1 MLATY
6 KATLHGNSIRWT
18 DERSLPIASDQDV
31 EVLITVLS
39 NIETVSSL
47 PKTRGERM
55 ARCLEKIAKTGGISG
70 IADPVLWQRELRQD
84 RQLIRDDYHDVNR

>member
-18 DERSLPIASDQDV
+18 DERSCPIASDQDV

-39 NIETVSSL
+39 KMQSPAAASE
-47 PKTRGERM
+47 TRGERVV
-55 ARCLEKIAKTGGISG
+55 RYLEKIAQTGGVTG
-70 IADPVLWQRELRQD
+70 IADPVAWQRKLRQD
-84 RQLIRDDYHDVNR
+84 RQLIAGDPR